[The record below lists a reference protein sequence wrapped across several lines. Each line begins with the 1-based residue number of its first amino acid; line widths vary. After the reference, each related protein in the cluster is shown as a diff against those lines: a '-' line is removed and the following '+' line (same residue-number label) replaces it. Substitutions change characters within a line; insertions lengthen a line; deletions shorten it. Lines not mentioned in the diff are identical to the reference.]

1 MSTKVTFGNERPAG
15 LGAFGDDV
23 NRNADAKQE
32 MLTRIRNA
40 QQLSNAPERVEAIR
54 EYRTQSDHS
63 VEELRELLI
72 DRLVDYK
79 ATVVET
85 SEATLG
91 EDIAKILAERGA
103 TDIVYAPGLDASLFD
118 VFQGSSRADD
128 PSLDPRDLGDIGAAV
143 TESKVTSAQTGTI
156 VLEAGDVCGRR
167 ALSLVPDRHVVIVR
181 PETVVYGVPELIS
194 RLDPEKPTT
203 MISGGSATS
212 DIELVRVEG
221 VHGPRDLIVMVVR

>member
-1 MSTKVTFGNERPAG
+1 MSTKLSFGNQQPAG
-15 LGAFGDDV
+15 FGDFGDDP

-32 MLTRIRNA
+32 ILTRIRNA
-40 QQLSNAPERVEAIR
+40 QQLSNAPEHVEAIR
-54 EYRTQSDHS
+54 EYRTQSDHTT
-63 VEELRELLI
+63 EELRELLI

-85 SEATLG
+85 TQATLG
-91 EDIAKILAERGA
+91 EDMAKILAERGV
-103 TDIVYAPGLDASLFD
+103 TDIVYAPGLDASLFAA
-118 VFQGSSRADD
+118 FEGSSRADD
-128 PSLDPRDLGDIGAAV
+128 PSHDPRELGDIGAAV
-143 TESKVTSAQTGTI
+143 TDSKVTSAQTGSI

-181 PETVVYGVPELIS
+181 PETVVYGVPELVS
-194 RLDPEKPTT
+194 RLTPEEPTT

-221 VHGPRDLIVMVVR
+221 VHGPRDLIVMVVH